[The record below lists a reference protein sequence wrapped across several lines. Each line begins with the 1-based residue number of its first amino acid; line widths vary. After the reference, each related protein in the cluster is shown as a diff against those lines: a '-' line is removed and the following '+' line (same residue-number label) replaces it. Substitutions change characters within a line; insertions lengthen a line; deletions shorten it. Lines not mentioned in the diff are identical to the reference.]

1 MSFKCTVL
9 MCFSITKNRPKKYY
23 FVKSKTRHKSK
34 YILSITKNEIKL
46 IKSLG
51 QKKVRQQ
58 ERLFLVEGVKGIRE
72 FLDSKFELYQLFATD
87 SIFDVETKLISPK
100 DLQRISALKTPN
112 TALAIF
118 KMPQEKSIIDSSLI
132 LALDDVRDP
141 GNLGT
146 IIRLCDWFGIEQL
159 VCSLETVDCFNSK
172 VVQATMGSLTR
183 VQIAYVDLENYLK
196 QSKLDV
202 YGTFMDG
209 VSIYSQTFPEKGII
223 VMGNEANGISS
234 KIEHLVN
241 RKIGIPRFGN
251 LKATESLNVATATAI
266 VLSAFKG
273 H

>member
-1 MSFKCTVL
+1 M
-9 MCFSITKNRPKKYY
+9 
-23 FVKSKTRHKSK
+23 
-34 YILSITKNEIKL
+34 SITKNEIKL

-51 QKKVRQQ
+51 QKKARQQ
-58 ERLFLVEGVKGIRE
+58 EQLFLVEGIKGIRE
-72 FLDSKFELYQLFATD
+72 FLDSEFELYQLFAIEA
-87 SIFDVETKLISPK
+87 IFDAETRLISKK
-100 DLQRISALKTPN
+100 DLQRISTLKTAN

-118 KMPQEKSIIDSSLI
+118 KIPKQEPIIDASLV

-159 VCSLETVDCFNSK
+159 VCSLETVDCYNPK

-183 VQIAYVDLENYLK
+183 VHISYTNLEDYIRSSNLETF
-196 QSKLDV
+196 
-202 YGTFMDG
+202 GTFMDG
-209 VSIYSQTFPEKGII
+209 ISVYNGSLPKKGII
-223 VMGNEANGISS
+223 IMGNEANGISPE
-234 KIEHLVN
+234 IENLISS
-241 RKIGIPRFGN
+241 KIGIPRFGN